1 MTREEFGKL
10 ADSFIEDNREAMI
23 KELMGF
29 VSHPSVS
36 RADLAAPGA
45 PYGPDC
51 RAMLDYALERGKKV
65 LGILPDGT
73 DDPLFRAEDYEGHC
87 GALLYGDAE
96 EEMGVVAH
104 LDVVPEGN
112 GWIYE
117 PFSPVIK
124 DGFMI
129 GRGADDNKAAAVIG
143 LYLMKFFREHRG
155 ELPLKHTLR
164 LFMGC
169 AEETGMADLA
179 HYVEAGLGSIPGVSI
194 VADASFP
201 VCYAQKGG
209 IDATLE
215 LPAGK
220 NLKGF
225 KAGLV
230 RNAVPDEAV
239 MLISGITE
247 AEARTYL
254 GDFPSVSLSTAD
266 DGTLKLTASGKAG
279 HAAFPV
285 PGEYSN
291 AIVNAAAAAA
301 VLEEKAGLDIGT
313 GFIAEALA
321 SPFGEGLGIARED
334 AESGRLTFNIGVVR
348 QQGDRISGEID
359 IRYPVTADSEEIL
372 AKLERAVKNAGGRI
386 TRSSVAKPYY
396 ISPEDPKVT
405 ALLTAYR
412 AVTGD
417 EAQPYSMG
425 GGTYSRVF
433 PKGVARVRDGKFV
446 PGFVIDLFMGRGNRS
461 MVDMIYPGI
470 TVETCRMA
478 CREVYSYRISDQLQ
492 NTSSA
497 VEFWRGSRE
506 PYPAKGAKLLKKQLP
521 SMTERVFPNMGHCQ
535 FLHEHPAE
543 YAALL
548 DQYI

>member
-169 AEETGMADLA
+169 AEETGMADFRW
-179 HYVEAGLGSIPGVSI
+179 YVNEFGGKVPGFSI
-194 VADASFP
+194 VADSGFP
-201 VCYAQKGG
+201 ACYAQKGG
-209 IDATLE
+209 FNATLRAKRDPNLVSFAAGTVRNAIPDRAYLTVSGISE
-215 LPAGK
+215 AKVSEILSAMSLPAGAS
-220 NLKGF
+220 LS
-225 KAGLV
+225 AED
-230 RNAVPDEAV
+230 A
-239 MLISGITE
+239 S
-247 AEARTYL
+247 AEAGQGGTAVRITAL
-254 GDFPSVSLSTAD
+254 GK
-266 DGTLKLTASGKAG
+266 GG
-279 HAAFPV
+279 HAAFPDN
-285 PGEYSN
+285 SIN
-291 AIVNAAAAAA
+291 AIELAFCA
-301 VLEEKAGLDIGT
+301 
-313 GFIAEALA
+313 AEALNGCDGICLDNLA
-321 SPFGEGLGIARED
+321 FLAKAFRSPFGEGLGIGFSDEA
-334 AESGRLTFNIGVVR
+334 SGKLTVNAGIIR
-348 QQGDRISGEID
+348 ADGDETVLDID
-359 IRYPVTADSEEIL
+359 IRFPVSISSSRVEEALRDSL
-372 AKLERAVKNAGGRI
+372 TPAGI
-386 TRSSVAKPYY
+386 ALTDISASEPYY
-396 ISPEDPKVT
+396 IDPESPVVT
-405 ALLTAYR
+405 ALMDVYR
-412 AVTGD
+412 EITGD
-417 EAQPYSMG
+417 TEAVPYSMG
-425 GGTYSRVF
+425 GGTYSRT
-433 PKGVARVRDGKFV
+433 V
-446 PGFVIDLFMGRGNRS
+446 PNAITFG
-461 MVDMIYPGI
+461 PG
-470 TVETCRMA
+470 
-478 CREVYSYRISDQLQ
+478 L
-492 NTSSA
+492 
-497 VEFWRGSRE
+497 GSRGHRQE
-506 PYPAKGAKLLKKQLP
+506 FLPEGHGGAHGPDEVLNIEDWFTGFRIYLESFWKLDAI
-521 SMTERVFPNMGHCQ
+521 V
-535 FLHEHPAE
+535 
-543 YAALL
+543 
-548 DQYI
+548 